1 MKKSGYNFGVT
12 FSYCYLPSYNILH
25 CLGDNVLCNDALEN
39 LNHSWNHHRIL
50 GPQGCVPVENKQLRA
65 AELIPAVSEAVK
77 MCEEREGSLTYDVT
91 FGTDPLIMRL
101 DLIESHERLFF
112 SIQPTG
118 QNILIC

>member
-1 MKKSGYNFGVT
+1 MSPLVIVICPV
-12 FSYCYLPSYNILH
+12 SIL
-25 CLGDNVLCNDALEN
+25 CIAWATTYYANDALEN

-101 DLIESHERLFF
+101 DLIESLERLFF